1 MAHLN
6 IEYLMELH
14 RLLSIEIKIAKQQ
27 NDARAIAYFNLEN
40 LVARKNDCK
49 EKLEE
54 FIPEEFIYEITKT
67 S

>member
-1 MAHLN
+1 MAPLN

-27 NDARAIAYFNLEN
+27 NDARAIAYFDLEN
-40 LVARKNDCK
+40 LVARKNDCS

-54 FIPEEFIYEITKT
+54 FIPEEFIYELTKT
-67 S
+67 N